1 MGRLR
6 LGIVLACLVLLCGCT
21 AAQPAPSE
29 PVEDA
34 GICTLSFI
42 TIGKGDCFLLTT
54 PQARHYLIDT
64 GKAEDYAL
72 IARTLREKDVAALD
86 GIFLSHGHKDHA
98 GGLRPLLEAFPT
110 KEVFVSAADP
120 VSYTEIDPWTLAP
133 AYGAALTEVHSG
145 DQLDLGG
152 VTAEVWLPS
161 VPDFDN
167 ANNNSMVLR
176 LRHGNNAFLLLG
188 DTELEEEAQ
197 LLASGVPLEAQVLK
211 LGHHGETDAT
221 SPALLRRVQPDI
233 ALITG
238 NARENPD
245 SVNETI
251 KARLAAENIRAYY
264 SQGAVLDLI
273 SDGATL
279 RRERMKPRTLPRT
292 LSLSLAEVDRKHECV
307 TIRNDGP
314 DTAQLEGC
322 TLISQ
327 RGDEIFRFPKEAI
340 LPPGESLRLVTKSS
354 DVQGDFLWPEESVW
368 KKHRDTAL
376 LYDKNMNL
384 LAVDGKDVSS
394 VPAGSMDGQMEAR
407 GGNT

>member
-1 MGRLR
+1 MRRLR
-6 LGIVLACLVLLCGCT
+6 LGMVLACLLLLCGC
-21 AAQPAPSE
+21 AAAPHPV

-34 GICTLSFI
+34 GVCTLSFI

-54 PQARHYLIDT
+54 PQTRHYLIDT

-72 IARTLREKDVAALD
+72 IARTLREKDVQTLD

-110 KEVFVSAADP
+110 KEVFVSAEDP
-120 VSYTEIDPWTLAP
+120 VSYTEIDPWTIAP
-133 AYGAALTEVHSG
+133 ACGATLTELHCG
-145 DQLDLGG
+145 DSLDLGG

-161 VPDFDN
+161 APDFDN

-176 LRHGNNAFLLLG
+176 LLHGNNAFLLLG

-221 SPALLRRVQPDI
+221 SPALLRRVQPEI

-238 NARENPD
+238 NAQENPD
-245 SVNETI
+245 SVNDTI
-251 KARLAAENIRAYY
+251 KSRLDAENIRAYY

-273 SDGATL
+273 SDGTTL

-292 LSLSLAEVDRKHECV
+292 LTLSLAEVDRRHECV
-307 TIRNDGP
+307 TVRNDGQ
-314 DTAQLEGC
+314 DTAHLEGC

-340 LPPGESLRLVTKSS
+340 LPPGESLRVVTQSS

-376 LYDKNMNL
+376 LYDTHMNL
-384 LAVDGKDVSS
+384 LAADGKDLSS
-394 VPAGSMDGQMEAR
+394 VPAGSLEGQMEAH
-407 GGNT
+407 GGNI